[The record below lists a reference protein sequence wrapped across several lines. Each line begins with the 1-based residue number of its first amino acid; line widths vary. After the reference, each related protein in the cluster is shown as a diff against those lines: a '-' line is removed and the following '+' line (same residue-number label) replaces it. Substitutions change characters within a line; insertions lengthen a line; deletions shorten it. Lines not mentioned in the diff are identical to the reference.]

1 MATYLITGT
10 SQGLGLAL
18 TAQLLSRTTT
28 EVSYVFALSRSSP
41 SQELRELLDTHPSR
55 STSVVASVT
64 DDLAVGAAV
73 EQVSTVLGSR
83 GLDVLINNAGTND
96 THPKGMRSVEVEA
109 LMSVFELNVV
119 GVQRITMAFLPLLE
133 RGREKKIMNISSR
146 LASISL
152 ASHTKFAPTYAY
164 KVSKAAMNML
174 TMQYA
179 LDLQDS
185 GFTVMAVSP
194 GWLKTRLGGGD
205 VAQLTAEQGAEAVV
219 EIIREATK
227 EDNGKFVN
235 IRVPGYKFGGTIEAY
250 PRGEMP
256 W

>member
-18 TAQLLSRTTT
+18 TAQLLSRTTA
-28 EVSYVFALSRSSP
+28 EVSHVFALSRSSP

-109 LMSVFELNVV
+109 LMSVFELNVM
-119 GVQRITMAFLPLLE
+119 GVKRITIAFLPLLE
-133 RGREKKIMNISSR
+133 RGNEKKIINMCIIAPR
-146 LASISL
+146 IELAGEP
-152 ASHTKFAPTYAY
+152 HEPTYAY

-194 GWLKTRLGGGD
+194 GWLKARFGGGG
-205 VAQLTAEQGAEAVV
+205 VAQLTAEQGAEAVE